1 MIKTLWTIGHSTW
14 SIEQFIEILQQYDI
28 QRIVDVR
35 SLPGS
40 NKFPQYNANELRASL
55 NAQNIDYTY
64 IKLLGGLRPKAKY
77 SKSIAWRNQSF
88 RNYAD
93 YTQTDPF
100 KEGLKELEVLASQK
114 RTAIMCAEVL
124 WWRCHRSIIADY
136 MKNQG
141 WKVINIQSRTV
152 ATEHPYTS
160 AASIIGGKLSY
171 EVDKKNP
178 HNQ

>member
-14 SIEQFIEILQQYDI
+14 SIEQFIEILQQYGI
-28 QRIVDVR
+28 ERVVDVR

-40 NKFPQYNANELRASL
+40 NKFPQYNADTLKEAL
-55 NAQNIDYTY
+55 NSHNIDYIY
-64 IKLLGGLRPKAKY
+64 IKLLGGLRPKMKD

-93 YTQTDPF
+93 YTQTDSF
-100 KEGLKELEVLASQK
+100 KEGLKELMLLASEK

-141 WKVINIQSRTV
+141 WQVINIQSKTI

-178 HNQ
+178 HN